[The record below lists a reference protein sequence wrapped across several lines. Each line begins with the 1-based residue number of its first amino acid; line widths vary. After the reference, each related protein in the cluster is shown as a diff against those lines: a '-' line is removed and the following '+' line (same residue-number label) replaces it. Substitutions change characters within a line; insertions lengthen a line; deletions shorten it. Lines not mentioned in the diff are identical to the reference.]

1 MRGLRADVEQGAA
14 SHRLAVRA
22 GPDAT
27 RSEPD
32 WPGRVCSPG
41 FLRAD
46 LAKIEFLIAGGG
58 PVQSCRMNFI
68 LALLAWVVMA
78 VILTAG
84 ILLAIKGNLWLLGLG
99 LAAFIVAVGKIG
111 CATH

>member
-1 MRGLRADVEQGAA
+1 MAGFQVFSGLGGKVYT
-14 SHRLAVRA
+14 SRL
-22 GPDAT
+22 
-27 RSEPD
+27 
-32 WPGRVCSPG
+32 
-41 FLRAD
+41 L
-46 LAKIEFLIAGGG
+46 LIKIEFLILGSG
-58 PVQSCRMNFI
+58 PVQSVGMNFI